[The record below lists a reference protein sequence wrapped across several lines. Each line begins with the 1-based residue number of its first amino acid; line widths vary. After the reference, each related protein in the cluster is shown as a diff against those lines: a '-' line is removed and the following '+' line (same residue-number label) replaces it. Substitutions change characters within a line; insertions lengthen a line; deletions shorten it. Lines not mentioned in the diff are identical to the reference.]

1 MDIIHLLPDSVA
13 NQIAAGEVVQRP
25 SSVVKE
31 LIENSI
37 DAEATNISVFVES
50 GGKTLIQV
58 IDNGKGM
65 SERDLRMAFERHATS
80 KISKASDLFSL
91 TTFGFRGEALPSIAS
106 VADVEVKSRERG
118 AETGSLLRI
127 SAGAVKESAPVA
139 TPEGTNIRVR
149 ELFYNIP
156 ARRKFLKSDS
166 TELRNI
172 TQEFIRTALT
182 HPEIEFSLTH
192 DGKELYSLPESN
204 IRKRI
209 VNIFGKSIEPSLMA
223 VECKTEMLEIGG
235 FICNPTERSG
245 GRGEQFFFTNG
256 RFMRHPLFNKA
267 VTEAYAGLLRSDAQP
282 SYFLYFTVK
291 PEMIDVNIHPSK
303 TEIKFQHESDCY
315 RIITLCVR
323 EVLGKFNIIP
333 PIDFDRDG
341 EPPYSWERRGNAYG
355 VSGASGSG
363 GYGPNG
369 SGAGSNGA
377 GGYTPDI
384 AMKRGYNPFNYDS
397 NDGAPGNFGGA
408 TSGNFGGNAGGF
420 GANASSFGN
429 GGGVAGGSGGFGGNA
444 GSYGGAPHG
453 GFGGN
458 AGHGG
463 VAGWERLFAGL
474 DDAAKSDNGQQREL
488 QHEGAEGEST
498 ENRAS
503 WAHSFDKYIIASMPK
518 GIALIDKR
526 AAHIR
531 ILYDR
536 LLLSLE
542 SGKAESQRL
551 MFPEVMDLSAEQAT
565 IMRELL
571 PQLETMGF
579 ECRDEGNSTFT
590 IKSAPSSMSGN
601 ASSVIAKLIN
611 DYYDSEGNSDVI
623 ERERKIDKRRTALLT
638 ARAAAI
644 NRNTPLSDMECEALI
659 SELLSC
665 EEPSISPD
673 GKEIIS
679 ILTLEKLSSLL

>member
-1 MDIIHLLPDSVA
+1 MDIVHLLPDSVA

-50 GGKTLIQV
+50 GGKSLIQV

-118 AETGSLLRI
+118 EETGSLLRI
-127 SAGAVKESAPVA
+127 SAGTVKESAPVA

-156 ARRKFLKSDS
+156 ARRKFLKSDT

-172 TQEFIRTALT
+172 TQEFIRAALT

-209 VNIFGKSIEPSLMA
+209 VNIFGKSIESSLMA

-235 FICNPTERSG
+235 FICNPTERGG

-341 EPPYSWERRGNAYG
+341 EPPYSWERRGGSSGISGAYG
-355 VSGASGSG
+355 SGAYGANGGSGSDGYGSG
-363 GYGPNG
+363 GYGANG
-369 SGAGSNGA
+369 SGP
-377 GGYTPDI
+377 YTPDI
-384 AMKRGYNPFNYDS
+384 AMKRGYNPFDYDS
-397 NDGAPGNFGGA
+397 ANKN
-408 TSGNFGGNAGGF
+408 SGR
-420 GANASSFGN
+420 S
-429 GGGVAGGSGGFGGNA
+429 
-444 GSYGGAPHG
+444 
-453 GFGGN
+453 
-458 AGHGG
+458 

-474 DDAAKSDNGQQREL
+474 DDAAKSDSSQQREI
-488 QHEGAEGEST
+488 QHAGMEEEST

-531 ILYDR
+531 ILYER

-579 ECRDEGNSTFT
+579 ECKDEGNSTFT
-590 IKSAPSSMSGN
+590 IKSLPSSMRGN
-601 ASSVIAKLIN
+601 ASTVIAKLIN
-611 DYYDSEGNSDVI
+611 DYYDSEGNSDVV

-644 NRNTPLSDMECEALI
+644 NRNTPLSDRECETLI

-679 ILTLEKLSSLL
+679 ILTLEKLSTLL